1 MVLAAAYAGWLAS
14 RIYLRLSI
22 LPTWSAK
29 ASLIIID
36 PINLTILNLI
46 VGHLPSAHL
55 PFKVVIRRLQLLA
68 RAPNQICRAP
78 VTWKPRIFPFCM
90 DFTFSIDTQ
99 HCLADI
105 IELLCRSSSQH
116 KSFRNTMLPKNSEHF
131 RSLHLS
137 ISPGDDVQLEPAC
150 CPGSELEG
158 PALPHNVNVT
168 CRYLVGDRA

>member
-1 MVLAAAYAGWLAS
+1 
-14 RIYLRLSI
+14 LRLSI

-105 IELLCRSSSQH
+105 IELLCRW
-116 KSFRNTMLPKNSEHF
+116 NTTLPKNSEDLGAFHF
-131 RSLHLS
+131 RSLHLF
-137 ISPGDDVQLEPAC
+137 ISPGDDVQRTRL
-150 CPGSELEG
+150 
-158 PALPHNVNVT
+158 LPWVRT
-168 CRYLVGDRA
+168 